1 MLDWISILFTLLLST
16 IIFKLIGACI
26 AQIIFDSQNLK
37 KSVFVHLF
45 LGIIFSTIIYACFKS
60 NFGTILTIPFFV
72 ILILIASKF
81 KQNYTF
87 FSFKMIF
94 NQIHQVIIPVVFG
107 SICYIFFF

>member
-45 LGIIFSTIIYACFKS
+45 
-60 NFGTILTIPFFV
+60 
-72 ILILIASKF
+72 
-81 KQNYTF
+81 
-87 FSFKMIF
+87 
-94 NQIHQVIIPVVFG
+94 
-107 SICYIFFF
+107 